1 MQQRKTRKAAA
12 VELMAIYNAYEVRKV
27 SFATIYRRI
36 WRDSRTGNW
45 RLIGYAHDYTT
56 EG

>member
-1 MQQRKTRKAAA
+1 MRKPRKTAAA
-12 VELMAIYNAYEVRKV
+12 ELMAIYNAYEVRKA
-27 SFATIYRRI
+27 SFATIYRRV

-45 RLIGYAHDYTT
+45 RLIGRAHDYTT